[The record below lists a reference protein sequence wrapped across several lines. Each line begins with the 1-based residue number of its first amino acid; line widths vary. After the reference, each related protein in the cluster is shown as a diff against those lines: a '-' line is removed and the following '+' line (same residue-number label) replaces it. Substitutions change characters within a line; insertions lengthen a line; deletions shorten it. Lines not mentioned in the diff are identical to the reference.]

1 MNGARIKTSLI
12 AAMLVF
18 GLTQAGAAFAA
29 ERITGTVVDPGAS
42 GRSAT
47 VPFSIYIYDY
57 STDQEVERLAGV
69 LSQKGSEALRQELWD
84 LEKGWI
90 RIGNSL
96 GYPVAVARS
105 QPTQDGGRRIVLFAD
120 RPIQFFEVWN
130 SLRSQDYPFSY
141 FEINLGKDGTGTGQM
156 YGAAKVRMTTGIVSV
171 ESFGAVPAK
180 LLGVRVR

>member
-1 MNGARIKTSLI
+1 MNGRVKTFLI
-12 AAMLVF
+12 AAMLILGFV
-18 GLTQAGAAFAA
+18 QAGATFAA
-29 ERITGTVVDPGAS
+29 ERITGTVVDPGAVS

-57 STDQEVERLAGV
+57 SSDQEIERLSGV
-69 LSQKGSEALRQELWD
+69 LSQKGSEALREELWD

-105 QPTQDGGRRIVLFAD
+105 QPAEGGGRRIILFAD

-141 FEINLGKDGTGTGQM
+141 FEIDLGKDGTGTGQM
-156 YGAAKVRMTTGIVSV
+156 YGAAKIRMAAGIVSV
-171 ESFGAVPAK
+171 ESFGAIPAK

>member
-1 MNGARIKTSLI
+1 MNARIKTSLI
-12 AAMLVF
+12 AAMLLL

-29 ERITGTVVDPGAS
+29 ERITGTVVDPGAAT

-47 VPFSIYIYDY
+47 VPFSIYVYDY
-57 STDQEVERLAGV
+57 STDQDIERLAGV
-69 LSQKGSEALRQELWD
+69 LSQKGSEALREELWD

-90 RIGNSL
+90 RLGNSL

-105 QPTQDGGRRIVLFAD
+105 QPAEDGGRRIVLFAD

-130 SLRSQDYPFSY
+130 NLRSQDYPFSY

-156 YGAAKVRMTTGIVSV
+156 YGAAKIRMVGGVVSV
-171 ESFGAVPAK
+171 ESFGSIPAK

>member
-1 MNGARIKTSLI
+1 MNGRIKTSLI
-12 AAMLVF
+12 AALL
-18 GLTQAGAAFAA
+18 LTQAGAAFAA
-29 ERITGTVVDPGAS
+29 ERITGTVVDPGAVS
-42 GRSAT
+42 GRSTT

-57 STDQEVERLAGV
+57 STDQEIERLAGV
-69 LSQKGSEALRQELWD
+69 LAQKGSEALRQELWD

-105 QPTQDGGRRIVLFAD
+105 QPAVDGGRKIVLFAD

-141 FEINLGKDGTGTGQM
+141 FEIDLGKDGTGTGQM
-156 YGAAKVRMTTGIVSV
+156 YGAAKMRMAAGVVSV

>member
-1 MNGARIKTSLI
+1 MSKKSLI
-12 AAMLVF
+12 ALMLAL
-18 GLTQAGAAFAA
+18 GLAQAGAALAA
-29 ERITGTVVDPGAS
+29 ERITGTVVDPGAVT

-57 STDQEVERLAGV
+57 SSDQEIERLAGV
-69 LSQKGSEALRQELWD
+69 LSQKGSEALREELWD

-90 RIGNSL
+90 RLGNSL

-105 QPTQDGGRRIVLFAD
+105 QPTEDGGRRIILFAD

-141 FEINLGKDGTGTGQM
+141 FEMNLGKDGTGTGQM
-156 YGAAKVRMTTGIVSV
+156 YGAAKVRMAAGVVSV
-171 ESFGAVPAK
+171 ESFGAIPAK

>member
-1 MNGARIKTSLI
+1 MKARQIKTSLI
-12 AAMLVF
+12 AVMLAF
-18 GLTQAGAAFAA
+18 GLAGAALAA
-29 ERITGTVVDPGAS
+29 ERITGTVVDPGAVS
-42 GRSAT
+42 GRSST

-57 STDQEVERLAGV
+57 STDQEIERLAGV
-69 LSQKGSEALRQELWD
+69 LSQKGSEALREELWE

-90 RIGNSL
+90 RLGNSL

-105 QPTQDGGRRIVLFAD
+105 QPAEGDGRRIVLFAD

-141 FEINLGKDGTGTGQM
+141 FEMNLGKDGTGTGQM
-156 YGAAKVRMTTGIVSV
+156 YGAAKIRMVGGVVSV
-171 ESFGAVPAK
+171 ESFGSIPAK